1 MCSDEI
7 LPCVTPTH
15 QVRVLASGDHK
26 VCIARDPPLP
36 IRLLAE
42 QSECIP
48 GPTGFVA
55 IRRGQH
61 YFDAIAYES
70 PLAKDLQFQDLL
82 VPSIFIWPM
91 PFAAAAN
98 ASFPNGSSPGTMK
111 VTSSVIR
118 LTTVETSPLLLAVI
132 QVSTTSRIALSSA
145 VISVSLAPIV
155 SERFRPH
162 GRLPASR
169 AINQTRGSVRLQSR

>member
-7 LPCVTPTH
+7 LPCARPTH

-48 GPTGFVA
+48 GPTRFVA

-70 PLAKDLQFQDLL
+70 PLAKDLQFQDLASAFHFHL
-82 VPSIFIWPM
+82 
-91 PFAAAAN
+91 AN
-98 ASFPNGSSPGTMK
+98 ALCGRSK
-111 VTSSVIR
+111 
-118 LTTVETSPLLLAVI
+118 
-132 QVSTTSRIALSSA
+132 
-145 VISVSLAPIV
+145 
-155 SERFRPH
+155 RF
-162 GRLPASR
+162 LP
-169 AINQTRGSVRLQSR
+169 